1 MKNTLL
7 SAPRQQCYSYKLK
20 LYVVHIISSYDIIKT
35 EGKLLIITSNRPS
48 VTGLNCLTSF
58 DGQMNKYVLGIVL
71 LIL

>member
-48 VTGLNCLTSF
+48 VTGLNCRPLTSF
-58 DGQMNKYVLGIVL
+58 VGRIKYVPGMKYS
-71 LIL
+71 